1 MNSKRRLTKK
11 QLRKRKA
18 YIRLYLQ
25 MIGFLMPVL
34 CAIFLFV
41 IMISKMKAYDNKKED
56 GVITMAE
63 SYDYT
68 VDNFEEKT
76 GENTRENSKAD
87 TQGDSKAN
95 TQGDSKA
102 DTREDSKDTFSGNVR
117 NRDNSLLVLVNKLY
131 KLPDD
136 YHVALHELN
145 NGEMVAECMYEDL
158 KAMWFDG
165 EEQNPGFSYNV
176 CSGYRTAEK
185 QEQLLEQ
192 EIEDNINI
200 GMSEEEAD
208 ALLTVAPSGYS
219 EHETGLAVDIV
230 SERNQMLDDTQ
241 ELTPENQWLQEH
253 CYEYG
258 FILRYPKGKESVT
271 GYSYESWHFRYVGK
285 EAAKEIHDRGITLE
299 EYLAE

>member
-1 MNSKRRLTKK
+1 
-11 QLRKRKA
+11 
-18 YIRLYLQ
+18 
-25 MIGFLMPVL
+25 MPVL
-34 CAIFLFV
+34 CAILLFV

-68 VDNFEEKT
+68 VDNFEEET
-76 GENTRENSKAD
+76 GEN
-87 TQGDSKAN
+87 
-95 TQGDSKA
+95 
-102 DTREDSKDTFSGNVR
+102 TREDSKDTFSGNVR

-185 QEQLLEQ
+185 QERLLKQ

-200 GMSEEEAD
+200 GMSEEEAEAD

-230 SERNQMLDDTQ
+230 SENNQMLDDTQ

-258 FILRYPKGKESVT
+258 FILRYPKGKETVT

>member
-1 MNSKRRLTKK
+1 MNSKRRLTKR
-11 QLRKRKA
+11 QLKKRKA
-18 YIRLYLQ
+18 YLRLYLQ
-25 MIGFLMPVL
+25 VTGFLIPVI
-34 CAIFLFV
+34 CAILLFV
-41 IMISKMKAYDNKKED
+41 IMISKMMAYDNKKEN

-68 VDNFEEKT
+68 VDNLEEET
-76 GENTRENSKAD
+76 EENIW
-87 TQGDSKAN
+87 GD
-95 TQGDSKA
+95 GKA
-102 DTREDSKDTFSGNVR
+102 DTREDGKDIYSGNVR

-185 QEQLLEQ
+185 QERLLEQ
-192 EIEDNINI
+192 EIEDNINM
-200 GMSEEEAD
+200 GMSEEEAEAD

-230 SERNQMLDDTQ
+230 SESNQMLDDTQ
-241 ELTPENQWLQEH
+241 ELTPENQWLQKH

>member
-1 MNSKRRLTKK
+1 MSSKRG
-11 QLRKRKA
+11 
-18 YIRLYLQ
+18 Q
-25 MIGFLMPVL
+25 MIGLLIPVI
-34 CAIFLFV
+34 CAIILFI
-41 IMISKMKAYDNKKED
+41 IMISNMMAYDNKKED
-56 GVITMAE
+56 GVKAMAD
-63 SYDYT
+63 SYEQT
-68 VDNFEEKT
+68 VDNVDKKT
-76 GENTRENSKAD
+76 GENTEQDTSENTRENSKD
-87 TQGDSKAN
+87 TV
-95 TQGDSKA
+95 
-102 DTREDSKDTFSGNVR
+102 SGNESDIDS
-117 NRDNSLLVLVNKLY
+117 NLLVLVNKLY

-136 YHVALHELN
+136 YRVELHELN
-145 NGEMVAECMYEDL
+145 NGELVAECMYEDL

-165 EEQNPGFSYNV
+165 EEQNPGFSYEV

-185 QEQLLEQ
+185 QEMLLEQ
-192 EIEDNINI
+192 EIEDNINM
-200 GMSEEEAD
+200 GMSEEEAEAD

-230 SERNQMLDDTQ
+230 SERNQRLDDTQ
-241 ELTPENQWLQEH
+241 ELTAENKWLQEH